1 MKDVGYMEDKNI
13 VELFCDEPELAIAET
28 LNKYGKYIYVI
39 GLCVT
44 GKHEDAEEC
53 LNDSLVILWKKIP
66 CCKPK
71 HLMGYIKKIAYHVAL
86 GKNDYNK
93 AAKRNQSLEKSFEEH
108 EQFIQSYNNLDL
120 YIEKKGIKCAMER
133 FYSSLT
139 DEKKCVFREKYLEE
153 RSVLYISDKYDMTES
168 KVKMM
173 LLRMRRELE
182 KYLNDENIYL

>member
-1 MKDVGYMEDKNI
+1 MEDRNI
-13 VELFCDEPELAIAET
+13 IKLFEEEPELAIAET

-53 LNDSLVILWKKIP
+53 LNDSLLILWKKVP
-66 CCKPK
+66 CCKPEYF
-71 HLMGYIKKIAYHVAL
+71 LAYIKKIAYRVAL

-93 AAKRNQSLEKSFEEH
+93 AAKRNQYLEESFDEF
-108 EQFIQSYNNLDL
+108 EQYIQSYNNLD
-120 YIEKKGIKCAMER
+120 
-133 FYSSLT
+133 T
-139 DEKKCVFREKYLEE
+139 YLENKSIRKALKCFYNSLSLEKQHVFHE
-153 RSVLYISDKYDMTES
+153 RYLEGKSILYISYKYNMSES

-182 KYLNDENIYL
+182 KYLNNENIYL